1 MKGVVVAA
9 VIAATLLGCI
19 GMALANA
26 PIVPPVQ
33 YEQFCESQQIS
44 GSGVVDMS
52 TSIIDKKI
60 ALEFYDVKNGDGDL
74 ELSQEQVYSQNS
86 DKINRSVSVVNNG
99 NGSNLNLFDT
109 TKLTYAGATPLV
121 GGKFINSKGFYGG
134 IGAQVQEMY
143 SVNELEQDEQTFFSS
158 TTPYDMSP
166 YSDSSFMNELKN
178 AGRNGDRVNELMN
191 KNGYNPSHLVGVV
204 TKNTFNGTW
213 GTDAKMHKIF
223 YKDIKAH
230 EMFTGK
236 FEASKTLKFH
246 ENPVPEAIQ
255 APCAGVD
262 C

>member
-1 MKGVVVAA
+1 
-9 VIAATLLGCI
+9 
-19 GMALANA
+19 
-26 PIVPPVQ
+26 
-33 YEQFCESQQIS
+33 
-44 GSGVVDMS
+44 
-52 TSIIDKKI
+52 
-60 ALEFYDVKNGDGDL
+60 
-74 ELSQEQVYSQNS
+74 
-86 DKINRSVSVVNNG
+86 
-99 NGSNLNLFDT
+99 
-109 TKLTYAGATPLV
+109 
-121 GGKFINSKGFYGG
+121 
-134 IGAQVQEMY
+134 
-143 SVNELEQDEQTFFSS
+143 
-158 TTPYDMSP
+158 MSP